1 MNNFLISLAAVAV
14 VLGVVVL
21 VHEWGH
27 FMAAK
32 LFGVRVVVFSVG
44 YGTRLF
50 GWKRGD
56 TDYRVSVLPLGG
68 YVRLAGDNP
77 VEDRT
82 GAPDEFLS
90 RPRWQRVLIYC
101 AGPFMNM
108 VLALVVAVGF
118 FFFYGTP
125 ISTFLTQPAEIAY
138 VPANSTASKVGL
150 ERGDRIVK
158 FAATEHPTW
167 EQVYTYLAK
176 ATVGSSVPLE
186 VDRAGQQISFT
197 TQVASTTDVEQS
209 VGDPLMPAIISEVA
223 SGMPADRAGM
233 RDNDKVIAV
242 DGQPIYTWVQLT
254 DIIKGSGGN
263 LLHVTVQRGSEQ
275 AQLEIKPILGQ
286 NDAGQTVY
294 IIGALRIDPVVYRR
308 LNTFEAVRQGTS
320 ATLNMVGMVVE
331 VVKELITGKVSVR
344 QLQSVVGIARESGK
358 AAKRGF
364 PDFILWLATI
374 SVNLGILNLL
384 PIPILDGGHI
394 LLLGIEGAMR
404 RDISLAVKERI
415 VQVGVVFLLVIFAIV
430 MYNDVAR
437 VLPHH

>member
-167 EQVYTYLAK
+167 EQVYTHLAK